1 MLLTSACRS
10 DVQLAKSCHAS
21 VTLEEG
27 TLGAYAAA
35 HTQQRIHA
43 PVHVSPRSCM
53 RHHSQS
59 SPPLHE
65 ATPLTHDPKSTD
77 DARCCGTTLTR
88 HHRPAPTDGQA
99 AARPVSTASICAL
112 RAALPCPALHCTAA
126 TDTHPMQA
134 LPLTIT
140 SAVLLL
146 VPRAER
152 DVAVPCGSRVFEVH
166 RPPRAASPLV
176 RPIALVRLLRHVLLL
191 LLL

>member
-1 MLLTSACRS
+1 MYTLPN
-10 DVQLAKSCHAS
+10 KSCHAS
-21 VTLEEG
+21 VILWEG

-43 PVHVSPRSCM
+43 PVHVSPRSCV

-126 TDTHPMQA
+126 TDTPH
-134 LPLTIT
+134 
-140 SAVLLL
+140 
-146 VPRAER
+146 
-152 DVAVPCGSRVFEVH
+152 
-166 RPPRAASPLV
+166 ASPATDHHISCAAAGAKGRARRCRPLWKPSV
-176 RPIALVRLLRHVLLL
+176 RGTQTAQSC
-191 LLL
+191 